1 MRRILLLATAAIAVT
16 ACKPKLADQ
25 PRVKDAWVRLSPVP
39 GRPAAGYFELKGGTA
54 DDKLVGIDSAVV
66 EKIELHQSSMSGGMM
81 TMTPIA
87 EVAIP
92 AGGKV
97 EFSPEGNHAML
108 FGVNAAI
115 KPGTAIPLL
124 FHFASG
130 KSFEA
135 EAKTVAAGTEQGAD
149 HDMGGM
155 AH

>member
-1 MRRILLLATAAIAVT
+1 MRHIILLAAAALAVT

-25 PRVKDAWVRLSPVP
+25 TRVKDAWVRLSPVA

-54 DDKLVGIDSAVV
+54 DDKLVRIDSAVV
-66 EKIELHQSSMSGGMM
+66 DKIELHQNGISGGMM

-108 FGVNAAI
+108 YGVNAAI

-135 EAKTVAAGTEQGAD
+135 EAKTVAAGAD
-149 HDMGGM
+149 HDMGDMGGM